1 MIFIRTAD
9 LIVNM
14 KKFLALLLLSPL
26 VVSEAFNIQNS
37 LHGLRHTHASNL
49 LMSDYPTIQLAHRLG
64 HADAKITMGIYAHY
78 IPETAVDIHQYMP
91 DIDISNGNNS

>member
-1 MIFIRTAD
+1 MNTPITSWSQRMQKVFKACDID
-9 LIVNM
+9 
-14 KKFLALLLLSPL
+14 
-26 VVSEAFNIQNS
+26 NS

-78 IPETAVDIHQYMP
+78 IPETAVDIHEYMP
-91 DIDISNGNNS
+91 KVDISNDRTS